1 MQPEEGVTDIVNV
14 TANVSSRI
22 NLMRIVLISGI
33 VFVHIPFDTHSSP
46 FDGAYG
52 LFDWLR
58 VFLRDSLFRVGVP
71 CLSAISG
78 FLLFRNGSASIEYG
92 KTIRRKTKTVMLPF
106 LLWNCSFFIFVL
118 ILQHYGIGDGF
129 LPDLSESSPHA
140 LSTLLFAIDGT
151 PINLPLYFL
160 RDLFVCI
167 LLSPILAFLIRR
179 APLLTLSFLLLLA
192 AWPISIGIVLRNSIL
207 FSFSFGIYLSLHRID
222 VTIMDRYAAL
232 IGPVFLA
239 LAAFLATAAYM
250 SGPGLPLW
258 LEVCRNL
265 MVLVGIPGFWALSA
279 LLIRSRVG
287 QGLAETGGLSFWIFC
302 AHYPLLFCLWVLW
315 NRGGSDLYPVFYV
328 LAAALALLLLPL
340 TNGMA
345 RNALPSFYNLLTGSR
360 VRPLAAVHAVQNRSV
375 DDRRVR
381 SEKR

>member
-1 MQPEEGVTDIVNV
+1 M

-33 VFVHIPFDTHSSP
+33 VFVHIPFNPHSSP
-46 FDGAYG
+46 FSGAYG

-78 FLLFRNGSASIEYG
+78 YLLFRNGTTSIEYG
-92 KTIRRKTKTVMLPF
+92 KTIRRKTRTVILPF
-106 LLWNCSFFIFVL
+106 MLWNCAFFIFVFA
-118 ILQHYGIGDGF
+118 LQAYGIGDGYM
-129 LPDLSESSPHA
+129 PDLSEASPHT

-179 APLLTLSFLLLLA
+179 VPLLTLISLLMLA
-192 AWPISIGIVLRNSIL
+192 AWPVSIGIVLRNSIL
-207 FSFSFGIYLSLHRID
+207 FSFSFGIYLSLYRVD
-222 VTIMDRYAAL
+222 VTIMDRYAPL
-232 IGPVFLA
+232 IAPAFIG
-239 LAAFLATAAYM
+239 LAALLATAAYIT
-250 SGPGLPLW
+250 GPGLPLW
-258 LEVCRNL
+258 LEICRNL

-279 LLIRSRVG
+279 ILIRSRVG
-287 QGLAETGGLSFWIFC
+287 QGLAGTGGLSFWIFC

-315 NRGGSDLYPVFYV
+315 NRGGSDIYPVFYL
-328 LAAALALLLLPL
+328 LAAGLALLLLPL

-345 RNALPSFYNLLTGSR
+345 RNALPSLYNVLTGSR
-360 VRPLAAVHAVQNRSV
+360 TRPQVGSRTAEDRQTRSTQ
-375 DDRRVR
+375 R
-381 SEKR
+381 

>member
-1 MQPEEGVTDIVNV
+1 M
-14 TANVSSRI
+14 
-22 NLMRIVLISGI
+22 
-33 VFVHIPFDTHSSP
+33 
-46 FDGAYG
+46 
-52 LFDWLR
+52 
-58 VFLRDSLFRVGVP
+58 
-71 CLSAISG
+71 SAISG
-78 FLLFRNGSASIEYG
+78 YLLFRNGSASIEYG

-106 LLWNCSFFIFVL
+106 FLWNCAFFIFAL
-118 ILQHYGIGDGF
+118 TLQYYGIGDGF
-129 LPDLSESSPHA
+129 LPDLSEASPHT

-167 LLSPILAFLIRR
+167 LLSPLLAFLIRR

-239 LAAFLATAAYM
+239 LAALLATVAYKA
-250 SGPGLPLW
+250 GPGLPLW

-287 QGLAETGGLSFWIFC
+287 QGLAATGGLSFWIFC

-360 VRPLAAVHAVQNRSV
+360 VRPLAAAHTVQNRSA

>member
-1 MQPEEGVTDIVNV
+1 MQPEEGVTDIVNM

-33 VFVHIPFDTHSSP
+33 IFVHIPFDTHTSP
-46 FDGAYG
+46 FNGTYG

-78 FLLFRNGSASIEYG
+78 YLLFRQGTASLDYG
-92 KTIRRKTKTVMLPF
+92 KTIRRKTKTIILPF
-106 LLWNCSFFIFVL
+106 LLWNSAFFLFVL
-118 ILQHYGIGDGF
+118 LLQYYGIGDGY
-129 LPDLSESSPHA
+129 LPDLSEATPHT

-151 PINLPLYFL
+151 PVNLPLYFL

-167 LLSPILAFLIRR
+167 LLSPLLAVLIRR
-179 APLLTLSFLLLLA
+179 APFLTLAFLLLLA
-192 AWPISIGIVLRNSIL
+192 AWPISIGLVLRNSIL
-207 FSFSFGIYLSLHRID
+207 FSFSFGIYLRLYRID

-232 IGPVFLA
+232 IGPAFIL
-239 LAAFLATAAYM
+239 LAALLATAAYIT
-250 SGPGLPLW
+250 GPGLPLW

-265 MVLVGIPGFWALSA
+265 MVIVGIPGFWALSA
-279 LLIRSRVG
+279 IFIRSRFG
-287 QGLAETGGLSFWIFC
+287 QRLAGTGGLSFWIFC

-315 NRGGSDLYPVFYV
+315 NRGGSDLYPVFYL

-345 RNALPSFYNLLTGSR
+345 RYAMPSLYNLLTGSR
-360 VRPLAAVHAVQNRSV
+360 TRPLAEVQAAQNRAAE
-375 DDRRVR
+375 DRHAR
-381 SEKR
+381 SEQR

>member
-33 VFVHIPFDTHSSP
+33 VFVHIPFDPQTSP
-46 FDGAYG
+46 FNGDYG

-58 VFLRDSLFRVGVP
+58 AFLRDSLFRVGVP
-71 CLSAISG
+71 CLSVISG
-78 FLLFRNGSASIEYG
+78 YLLFRNGTAPQSYA
-92 KTIRRKTKTVMLPF
+92 KTIGRKTKTVILPF
-106 LLWNCSFFIFVL
+106 LLWNSAFFLL
-118 ILQHYGIGDGF
+118 ILLLQHYGIADGYM
-129 LPDLSESSPHA
+129 PDLSEATPHTA
-140 LSTLLFAIDGT
+140 TSLLFAVDGE

-167 LLSPILAFLIRR
+167 LLSPVLAFLIRR
-179 APLLTLSFLLLLA
+179 APLPTLVLLLLLA
-192 AWPISIGIVLRNSIL
+192 AWPVSIGIVLRNSIL
-207 FSFSFGIYLSLHRID
+207 FSFSFGIYLSLHRVD

-232 IGPVFLA
+232 IGPAFVA
-239 LAAFLATAAYM
+239 LAALLATAAYM
-250 SGPGLPLW
+250 TGPGLPLW

-279 LLIRSRVG
+279 IFIRSRIG
-287 QGLAETGGLSFWIFC
+287 RGLAGTGSLSFWVFC

-315 NRGGSDLYPVFYV
+315 KHSGSDAYPIFYL

-345 RNALPSFYNLLTGSR
+345 RYALPSFHNLLTGSR
-360 VRPLAAVHAVQNRSV
+360 TRPRAAVRVAQSNVAE
-375 DDRRVR
+375 DRRVR
-381 SEKR
+381 SKQR